1 MKILKFNQMSD
12 LEPINEE
19 LLGGLV
25 NFFKGLWKKLS
36 AELKKID
43 NDPNNIKEFVSKQI
57 LNPTSNNSI
66 FKNELAK
73 FRANKTLNDQ
83 AIFDFMSE
91 IFDKTTGVLGVQGIG
106 NLFND
111 SSLKGEDMKGKR
123 LAIEYIINT
132 TRDYEI
138 KKLKFDQKKDNS
150 TIRKR
155 GKFVDTNWLGPLKAQ
170 IPDPNK
176 IDANKVVTWITNNV
190 FADMQ
195 RYSMSL
201 REDDIRE
208 AVKKGG
214 GDLSGTGMNY
224 DKLKEFFD
232 KKTPVIYLRKDKK
245 MSDYDANKKPE
256 EQKDVIGVKVINAL
270 DDQNTDKSV
279 TFLDEEGNPSIKK
292 SYAEI
297 IGPAEGAK
305 GTNVQKAKVSLGKI
319 ANDEE
324 KMGQVAKYADFI
336 QNDANKDKI
345 EQINKILGT

>member
-1 MKILKFNQMSD
+1 MQILKFHQTINA
-12 LEPINEE
+12 EPINEE

-36 AELKKID
+36 AELEKID
-43 NDPNNIKEFVSKQI
+43 NDPNNIKEFVANQI

-83 AIFDFMSE
+83 AIFDFMTE

-106 NLFND
+106 NLFNTPA
-111 SSLKGEDMKGKR
+111 LKGEKMKGKR
-123 LAIEYIINT
+123 LAVEYIINT
-132 TRDYEI
+132 TSDYMI

-170 IPDPNK
+170 IADPNK
-176 IDANKVVTWITNNV
+176 IEVNKVVTWITNNV

-195 RYSMSL
+195 KYAMSL
-201 REDDIRE
+201 REDAIRE

-214 GDLSGTGMNY
+214 GDLSASDMTY

-232 KKTPVIYLRKDKK
+232 KKTPVIYLRKGKTIDEYNEKI
-245 MSDYDANKKPE
+245 KPE
-256 EQKDVIGVKVINAL
+256 EQKDVVGVKVINAL

-279 TFLDEEGNPSIKK
+279 TFLDENGQPTIRK

-297 IGPAEGAK
+297 IGPAEKTADNQDLK
-305 GTNVQKAKVSLGKI
+305 DKLGKI
-319 ANDEE
+319 ANDKE
-324 KMGQVAKYADFI
+324 KMTTISKFVDFM
-336 QNDANKDKI
+336 NNPENKDKI
-345 EQINKILGT
+345 DNLLK

>member
-1 MKILKFNQMSD
+1 MQILKFHQTINV
-12 LEPINEE
+12 EPINEE

-36 AELKKID
+36 AELEKID
-43 NDPNNIKEFVSKQI
+43 NDPNNIKEFVANQI

-66 FKNELAK
+66 FKNELVK

-83 AIFDFMSE
+83 AIFDFMTE

-106 NLFND
+106 NLFNTT
-111 SSLKGEDMKGKR
+111 SLKGEKMKGKR
-123 LAIEYIINT
+123 LAVEYIINT
-132 TRDYEI
+132 TRDYMI

-170 IPDPNK
+170 IADPNK
-176 IDANKVVTWITNNV
+176 IDVNKVVTWITNNV

-195 RYSMSL
+195 KYAMSL
-201 REDDIRE
+201 REDAIRE

-214 GDLSGTGMNY
+214 GDLSASGMTY

-232 KKTPVIYLRKDKK
+232 KKTPVIYLRKGKTID
-245 MSDYDANKKPE
+245 DYNANKKTE
-256 EQKDVIGVKVINAL
+256 EQKDTVGVKVINAI

-279 TFLDEEGNPSIKK
+279 TFLDEEGQPTIRK

-297 IGPAEGAK
+297 IGPAEK
-305 GTNVQKAKVSLGKI
+305 TDNQDLKDKLGKI
-319 ANDEE
+319 ANDKE
-324 KMGQVAKYADFI
+324 KMTTVSKFVDFM
-336 QNDANKDKI
+336 NNPENKAKI
-345 EQINKILGT
+345 EDLLK

>member
-1 MKILKFNQMSD
+1 MQIYKFNQMSD

-25 NFFKGLWKKLS
+25 NFFKGLFKKLS
-36 AELKKID
+36 AELEKID
-43 NDPNNIKEFVSKQI
+43 NDPNNIKEFISNQI
-57 LNPTSNNSI
+57 LNPASNNSI

-83 AIFDFMSE
+83 AIFDFITE

-106 NLFND
+106 NLFN
-111 SSLKGEDMKGKR
+111 SPALKGDKMKGKR
-123 LAIEYIINT
+123 LAVEYIINT
-132 TRDYEI
+132 TRDYMI

-155 GKFVDTNWLGPLKAQ
+155 GKFVDNNWLGLLKAQ

-176 IDANKVVTWITNNV
+176 IDVNKVVTWITNNV
-190 FADMQ
+190 FVDMQ
-195 RYSMSL
+195 KYAMSL
-201 REDDIRE
+201 REDDIKE

-224 DKLKEFFD
+224 DKLKEFYD

-256 EQKDVIGVKVINAL
+256 EQKDIVGVKVINAL
-270 DDQNTDKSV
+270 NDQNTDQSV
-279 TFLDEEGNPSIKK
+279 TFLDEKGQPTIKK

-297 IGPAEGAK
+297 IGSAEKTADNQDLK
-305 GTNVQKAKVSLGKI
+305 DKLSKI
-319 ANDEE
+319 ANDKE
-324 KMGQVAKYADFI
+324 KMSKVSKFVDFM
-336 QNDANKDKI
+336 NDPENKDKI
-345 EQINKILGT
+345 DNLLK